1 MGLFLRRHGRSLSYT
16 LLPFLFLLLTVLFI
30 QFTPRSSQSVPGN
43 ACSGD
48 GECCTTS
55 GCSEVCLDGIC
66 EPTNVGC
73 EDGDIFFAADGECVC
88 LVNGEEI
95 GKCIQCATD
104 EIFFDGLCGSLCAAG
119 EDASATG
126 CIDTQGGCLA
136 SLSGKGNMRMGQHW
150 LWGMIAMLPIFYL
163 ARRLGKKGA
172 TLAMLLALSAL
183 SFRAEALTTS
193 FSVNTFNPTVDD
205 SEYFTVY
212 SSPTMLKRNF
222 HVGFYLD
229 YAHQPYEFGNANFDR
244 TAGVVDDLL
253 TGNIVGSVGVF
264 DWMTVGLQIPI
275 YFWEG
280 LRAPAALGGDENNFD
295 LGDVQLVLKF
305 RLLDRETKH
314 VGISIV
320 PFMYFPTSTGSGDF
334 LGNGSFA
341 GGAKVVIDG
350 RIKDRVSLALN
361 IGYLVRDRVVDVG
374 GNVLNDQFLAGFG
387 ISVDIL
393 KEKLKFIGEVD
404 MATVTSDFFTRR
416 TTPAEARAGFRYTWA
431 HNHDINAG
439 AGFGISNGIG
449 SPDYRLF
456 VGYTYTKRPLADV
469 TAPQPPISE
478 VQIGDELTAQD
489 KIYFEFDKATIRDIS
504 KPTLDKIAGFMKAH
518 PEITKVKI
526 DGYTCD
532 LGTERYNLKLSQRRA
547 QAAATYLEGQ
557 GIDASRIGTVN
568 GFGEASPLVP
578 NTDEPNREQNRRVQ
592 IFVESVNR

>member
-16 LLPFLFLLLTVLFI
+16 LLPALFLLLTVLFI
-30 QFTPRSSQSVPGN
+30 QFTPRSSRSVPGN
-43 ACSGD
+43 ACNED
-48 GECCTTS
+48 ADCCTTS
-55 GCSEVCLDGIC
+55 ACTEICLDGIC

-73 EDGDIFFAADGECVC
+73 EDGDVFFAADGECVC
-88 LVNGEEI
+88 LVDGEEV

-119 EDASATG
+119 EDPSSTG

-136 SLSGKGNMRMGQHW
+136 SLSGKGDMRMGQHW
-150 LWGMIAMLPIFYL
+150 LWGMILMLPIFYL
-163 ARRLGKKGA
+163 AGRKAKKGMA
-172 TLAMLLALSAL
+172 LALLLGL
-183 SFRAEALTTS
+183 SVLSVRAEALTTS

-205 SEYFTVY
+205 SDYFTVY

-229 YAHQPYEFGNANFDR
+229 YAHQPYEFGNADFDR
-244 TAGVVDDLL
+244 TAGVVDHLL
-253 TGNIVGSVGVF
+253 TGNIVGSVGVL

-280 LRAPAALGGDENNFD
+280 LRAPVILGGDENNFD
-295 LGDVQLVLKF
+295 IGDIQLVLKF

-314 VGISIV
+314 VGIAIV
-320 PFMYFPTSTGSGDF
+320 PFIYFPTSSGAGDF

-350 RIKDRVSLALN
+350 KIKDRVSLALN
-361 IGYLVRDRVVDVG
+361 VGYLARDRVFDVG
-374 GNVLNDQFLAGFG
+374 GNELNDQFLAGFG
-387 ISVDIL
+387 IGIDIL
-393 KEKLKFIGEVD
+393 KERLKFIGEVD

-456 VGYTYTKRPLADV
+456 VGYTYTKRPVADV
-469 TAPQPPISE
+469 TAPPPPISE
-478 VQIGDELTAQD
+478 VQVGDELTAQD
-489 KIYFEFDKATIRDIS
+489 KIYFEFDKAVIRDIS

-532 LGTERYNLKLSQRRA
+532 LGTNRYNDRLSQRRA

-557 GIDASRIGTVN
+557 GIEPGRIGTVN
-568 GFGEASPLVP
+568 GFGEANPLVP